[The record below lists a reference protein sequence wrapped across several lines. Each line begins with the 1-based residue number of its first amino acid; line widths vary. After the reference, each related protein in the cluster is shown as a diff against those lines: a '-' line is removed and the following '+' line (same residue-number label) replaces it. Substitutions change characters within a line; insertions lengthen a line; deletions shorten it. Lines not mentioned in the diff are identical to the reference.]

1 MEDKL
6 YVTSE
11 FGYVYVE
18 PKDGDPYLKT
28 YIYEVIQDA
37 HGQFYNDVWIPRKKE
52 NLEWPCER
60 YTITM

>member
-37 HGQFYNDVWIPRKKE
+37 HGQFYNMFGYLEKKK
-52 NLEWPCER
+52 
-60 YTITM
+60 T

>member
-1 MEDKL
+1 M
-6 YVTSE
+6 
-11 FGYVYVE
+11 
-18 PKDGDPYLKT
+18 YLKT